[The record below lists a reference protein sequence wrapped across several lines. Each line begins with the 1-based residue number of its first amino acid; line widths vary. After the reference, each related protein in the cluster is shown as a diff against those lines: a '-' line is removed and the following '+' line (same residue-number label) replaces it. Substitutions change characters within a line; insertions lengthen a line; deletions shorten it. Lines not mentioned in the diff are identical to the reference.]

1 MRNPIDNGTGHEPPV
16 TDVTATPAAPPPTL
30 VCPDD
35 PTQALAWLP
44 VADLILTRAYDQLP
58 PPDPGKLRELAVSI
72 AREGILQPLL
82 VTPSADGS
90 RHEVVAGRRR
100 WLAASTSARPVPALV
115 RRFSPAQKQQAFLAA
130 HVCTVSPPSSEA
142 LTTAYDATW
151 TSVAA
156 DALPASSDS
165 NTEETTNG
173 VTEEATQIAALVA
186 QLQQLSPFGYR
197 HVARELVIKDT
208 TLWNSLL
215 ADARQQ
221 LHDSETSERERLAQ
235 ELTAAQEAMRAAE
248 QHQQRHTETLAAL
261 GQQVTDA
268 RIRYQHSEEQ
278 RQDSERLHQELTA
291 ENRQLQTRLQQ
302 MRTRLEAVRPIEQL
316 AGQPQR
322 ADLAQ
327 AVMEIVAAAG
337 PPLVTLAM
345 RVLNP
350 RTAHD
355 AATALA
361 RALAVVEER
370 IRTCQRQL
378 TAESAGTTVDDTTKQ
393 PEAEERP

>member
-1 MRNPIDNGTGHEPPV
+1 MRNTIDNGTGNEPPV
-16 TDVTATPAAPPPTL
+16 TDVTATRAEPPPTL

-44 VADLILTRAYDQLP
+44 VADLTLTRAYEQLP

-72 AREGILQPLL
+72 AREGMLQPLL
-82 VTPSADGS
+82 VTPSADGI

-100 WLAASTSARPVPALV
+100 WLAASTSGKPVPALV
-115 RRFSPAQKQQAFLAA
+115 RRFAPAQKHQAFLAA
-130 HVCTVSPPSSEA
+130 HVCTVTPPSLEA

-151 TSVAA
+151 TSASE
-156 DALPASSDS
+156 DAMPASSAA
-165 NTEETTNG
+165 NTVETNNGVREETDR
-173 VTEEATQIAALVA
+173 IAALVA

-221 LHDSETSERERLAQ
+221 LHDSETSERERLVY
-235 ELTAAQEAMRAAE
+235 ELAATHEAVRAAE
-248 QHQQRHTETLAAL
+248 QHQQRHTETLAVL

-278 RQDSERLHQELTA
+278 RQDSERLRQELTA

-302 MRTRLEAVRPIEQL
+302 VRTRLEAVRPIEQL

-327 AVMEIVAAAG
+327 AVMEIVVAAG
-337 PPLVTLAM
+337 PPLVTLAL

-350 RTAHD
+350 RTARD
-355 AATALA
+355 ATTALA
-361 RALAVVEER
+361 RALVAVEER
-370 IRTCQRQL
+370 IRTCQQQL
-378 TAESAGTTVDDTTKQ
+378 TAERAGTAADDATSQ
-393 PEAEERP
+393 PGAEEQP